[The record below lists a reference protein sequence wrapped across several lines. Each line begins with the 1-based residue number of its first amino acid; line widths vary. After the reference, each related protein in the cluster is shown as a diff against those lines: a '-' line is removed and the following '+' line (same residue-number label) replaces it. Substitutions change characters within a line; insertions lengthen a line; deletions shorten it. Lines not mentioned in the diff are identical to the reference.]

1 MKLYEFIFPK
11 IDSEEWKSFV
21 GQLSDA
27 LKAEKDNSHVSSI
40 IGMVASAQPV
50 SRSTVKSSLDDGGF
64 AVFFTSAVKRECLSQ
79 ETLARACIFWFL
91 KYRADEVQ
99 FLNDRHNYD
108 GEADPVANDF
118 DPAIFAEFTRK
129 LKQDWEGASAC
140 FALSKLGFNHWRKP
154 AKELFKTMR
163 AAANVDDASVIETNE
178 ALEPEKKFLSHF
190 RVIDRVIVDLAVA
203 TGMGQFGSLTRD
215 ELLEVVNDLI
225 LLNKNKHHSWYHKGF
240 FEGYICGVGRPADKS
255 QHENVENHAY
265 YLKGWCYGA
274 LRRSGNNL
282 ATRAKHI
289 FADLQPTQRKIL
301 LDHFDRS
308 PDSIFNAVCDLMLK
322 DGDLT
327 GAAVFID
334 NYPSIGGLLAFSRVP
349 IDEFEK
355 LDERDLLSVTKSIE
369 VCETKL
375 RQKLKKEGEDL
386 PPPPNHLS
394 LLVLRHHL
402 QKERFQQ
409 VIDRSSKLIQYR
421 GPEIEGGSG
430 SPDQEQLRFDDAN
443 FCHDF
448 AQLRISA
455 HHALNTRDFGN
466 SSELK
471 SFAARI
477 EPLLPKCEDQI
488 LNASPVGYF
497 VKGVYWLISGCQD
510 QVEELKVFCEDFEKV
525 LDAFEPQMRM
535 TKEWL
540 QWAFCICDLLRLRL
554 RTADVP
560 LVDSRIQRICE
571 FLTHDLKSQ
580 SRKSLVMKFGLSEA
594 ICHFDDLPESAK
606 RLISLIDK
614 RELFQSQAMGLLE
627 GHPQFIRLVLHNES
641 CLYEITPDAA
651 SKLLLKSVKLI
662 DDAPGIMIPADIERF
677 IDLLESFVFKRPS
690 FASDLAQAI
699 EKYPAV
705 LQGIGGDEESEK
717 EFECKLNTLAE
728 NHDRSWVLTVEL
740 LRNAINKMQ
749 SGLGDSS
756 KRQHRMTCESL
767 VDRLKAH
774 PFWGTNA
781 LEITSMIHRLD
792 SSRQNQL
799 QQEDKVNLTIL
810 FVGGDD
816 QTIGKLMPDVN
827 QRVKDKFQNVKVK
840 HVCPG
845 FSSHYEA
852 YLAKCEKFIPTVD
865 AVVIHPHMRT
875 TFGRRL
881 RKIINKHNAIW
892 RGCRPHEGVQAIS
905 ESIISTIHV
914 LNS

>member
-1 MKLYEFIFPK
+1 MKLHEVILPT
-11 IDSEEWKSFV
+11 IDSEDWKTFV
-21 GQLSDA
+21 EQLVGA
-27 LKAEKDNSHVSSI
+27 LKERDKSDVSSI

-50 SRSTVKSSLDDGGF
+50 SRARVWSSLDDGGF
-64 AVFFTSAVKRECLSQ
+64 ADFFASAVKRECLSP
-79 ETLARACIFWFL
+79 EVLARACIFWFL
-91 KYRADEVQ
+91 KYRTEEVD
-99 FLNDRHNYD
+99 FLHDRHDYD
-108 GEADPVANDF
+108 RENDQVANDF
-118 DPAIFAEFTRK
+118 DRAIFDEFASK
-129 LKQDWEGASAC
+129 LTHDWERASAC
-140 FALSKLGFNHWRKP
+140 FALSKVGFDHWREP
-154 AKELFKTMR
+154 AKELFKSMR
-163 AAANVDDASVIETNE
+163 EAANVADPSEFETNE
-178 ALEPEKKFLSHF
+178 ALESETLFLSRF

-215 ELLEVVNDLI
+215 ELFEVVSDLI
-225 LLNKNKHHSWYHKGF
+225 LLNKNKHFSWYHKGF
-240 FEGYICGVGRPADKS
+240 FEGYISGLGNPADKS
-255 QHENVENHAY
+255 QHENDENHAY

-289 FADLQPTQRKIL
+289 FADLQPSQRQIL
-301 LDHFDRS
+301 TDHFDLL
-308 PDSIFNAVCDLMLK
+308 PESIFNAVCALMLK
-322 DGDLT
+322 DNDLT
-327 GAAVFID
+327 GAAGFID
-334 NYPSIGGLLAFSRVP
+334 DYPSIGGLIAFSDVP
-349 IDEFEK
+349 IQVFEE
-355 LDERDLLSVTKSIE
+355 LDEGDLLSVTKSIE

-375 RQKLKKEGEDL
+375 RQKLKQSGVAL

-409 VIDRSSKLIQYR
+409 VIDRSSKLIQHR
-421 GPEIEGGSG
+421 DSEVEDGSD
-430 SPDQEQLRFDDAN
+430 STDQGQVPFDDAN

-448 AQLRISA
+448 AQLRIAA
-455 HHALNTRDFGN
+455 HHALSTRDFGN
-466 SSELK
+466 ASELK
-471 SFAARI
+471 SFAGRI

-488 LNASPVGYF
+488 SNASPVGYF
-497 VKGVYWLISGCQD
+497 VKGVYWLISGYQD
-510 QVEELKVFCEDFEKV
+510 QVEELKAFCEEFEGV
-525 LDAFEPQMRM
+525 LDAFAPQMKL
-535 TKEWL
+535 TKEWQ
-540 QWAFCICDLLRLRL
+540 QWALCICDLLRLRL
-554 RTADVP
+554 PPADVP
-560 LVDSRIQRICE
+560 LADSRIQRICE

-594 ICHFDDLPESAK
+594 ICHFDAPVESVK

-614 RELFQSQAMGLLE
+614 RELFQSQAMELLE
-627 GHPQFIRLVLHNES
+627 GHPQFIRLVLENES
-641 CLYEITPDAA
+641 CLYQITPAAA
-651 SKLLLKSVKLI
+651 SKLLLQSVQLI
-662 DDAPGIMIPADIERF
+662 DDAPGRMLPADIERL
-677 IDLLESFVFKRPS
+677 IDLLESFVLERPS

-699 EKYPAV
+699 EKYPSV

-717 EFECKLNTLAE
+717 EFVCKLNTLAE
-728 NHDRSWVLTVEL
+728 NHDRSWILTVDL

-756 KRQHRMTCESL
+756 KLQHRMTCESL

-774 PFWGTNA
+774 PSWSTNA
-781 LEITSMIHRLD
+781 QEITSMVDRIN

-799 QQEDKVNLTIL
+799 RQEDAIDVQIL

-816 QTIGKLMPDVN
+816 QSIGKLMAGVK
-827 QRVKDKFQNVKVK
+827 QRVKEKFPRVTVK

-852 YLAKCEKFIPTVD
+852 NLAKCEKFIPTID

-881 RKIINKHNAIW
+881 RKIINNHNAIW
-892 RGCRPHEGVQAIS
+892 RACRPHEGVQAIS